1 VLWAIGLVTA
11 LLTAYY
17 MSRQVFL
24 VFYGEERFREAADA
38 DHPAPEPHESP
49 WLMTVPLVVLAGL
62 SIVGGIINLP
72 FDTDVLF
79 LEHWLEPVVGENQ
92 AVLDVTTGTKI
103 ALAIAAIAAALVG
116 IGLAAR
122 VYLQKRAAAVEPEV
136 LAEGWYYD
144 STITAFMGGPG
155 RKGFE
160 AVTAFDETVIDGAVN
175 GVGAAV
181 RGSGRGVRV
190 LQTGFVRSYALG
202 VAIGAVGL
210 LVYFLTRAGV

>member
-1 VLWAIGLVTA
+1 
-11 LLTAYY
+11 
-17 MSRQVFL
+17 
-24 VFYGEERFREAADA
+24 
-38 DHPAPEPHESP
+38 
-49 WLMTVPLVVLAGL
+49 VVLAGL
-62 SIVGGIINLP
+62 SIVGGVINLP

-92 AVLDVTTGTKI
+92 AMLDVTTGTKV

-122 VYLQKRAAAVEPEV
+122 VYLQKRAASVEPE
-136 LAEGWYYD
+136 LFAEGWYYD

-160 AVTAFDETVIDGAVN
+160 AVTAFDETVVDGAVN

-181 RGSGRGVRV
+181 RGGGRGVRV

-202 VAIGAVGL
+202 VAVGAVGL